1 MSALRRAAPTRAG
14 DRALRPLRALVQHSQ
29 GGHMRTLW
37 VRLAVIAELLLGAV
51 SAIFLAGAAAL
62 I

>member
-1 MSALRRAAPTRAG
+1 
-14 DRALRPLRALVQHSQ
+14 
-29 GGHMRTLW
+29 MRTLW

-62 I
+62 VTWAWWHG